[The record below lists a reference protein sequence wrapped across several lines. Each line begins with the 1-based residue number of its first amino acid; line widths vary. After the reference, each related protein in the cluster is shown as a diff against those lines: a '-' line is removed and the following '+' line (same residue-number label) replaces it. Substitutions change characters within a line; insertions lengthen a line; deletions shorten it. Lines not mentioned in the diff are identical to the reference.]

1 VSPTQPG
8 RGIQKIVDLYHA
20 LHELVDKATSH
31 ASKDLDRLNSEETD
45 KNDKDKF
52 AGLTEEEIKEE
63 QRE

>member
-8 RGIQKIVDLYHA
+8 RGIRKIVDLYHD

-45 KNDKDKF
+45 EYNDDEF

-63 QRE
+63 QRK